1 MGVQP
6 LNISLLILSFFVMVL
21 IAFHLMG
28 KTTQTES
35 MLIGMGMGAATAG
48 PMMYVINRF
57 KTKRREQKLLKE
69 LVGIINER
77 KKSETSD
84 SASTPQGEKLS

>member
-1 MGVQP
+1 M
-6 LNISLLILSFFVMVL
+6 IL
-21 IAFHLMG
+21 IAFHLTG

-48 PMMYVINRF
+48 PMMYGINRF

-77 KKSETSD
+77 KESEMSD
-84 SASTPQGEKLS
+84 SSSTLPDEKSS

>member
-1 MGVQP
+1 
-6 LNISLLILSFFVMVL
+6 
-21 IAFHLMG
+21 
-28 KTTQTES
+28 
-35 MLIGMGMGAATAG
+35 MGMGAATAG

>member
-1 MGVQP
+1 MLIQT
-6 LNISLLILSFFVMVL
+6 LKISLLVLGFFVMVL
-21 IAFHLMG
+21 ITFHLMG

-69 LVGIINER
+69 LVGIVNKR
-77 KKSETSD
+77 KESEMSNSSSTLPDEKSS
-84 SASTPQGEKLS
+84 

>member
-1 MGVQP
+1 MGVQT
-6 LNISLLILSFFVMVL
+6 LKISLLVFSFFMAVL

-48 PMMYVINRF
+48 PMMYVTNRF

-77 KKSETSD
+77 KESEMLD
-84 SASTPQGEKLS
+84 SSSTLQDEKLS